1 MFAVGAKSSESAVD
15 GEPGVSATVWFTAV
29 PVQSIVA

>member
-1 MFAVGAKSSESAVD
+1 MFAVGANESDSAVD
-15 GEPGVSATVWFTAV
+15 GAPEASVTVWSTAV